1 MGEFEID
8 IKTESISS
16 THDGATVMVKYGRIL
31 GIICQLC
38 YNHGLHLAITDV
50 LHKKQQP
57 KFCQEDKEIT
67 DYDDVSEDI
76 INESVENNNND
87 LNTNNFEDANI
98 IFDLEENMETI
109 DLTEDFQGV
118 IKNLK
123 RIIRMIKTSSVKK
136 NILQVYL
143 NEQEGKLLHLM
154 LDIITR
160 WNSLITVLKR
170 FLEINDPVDKTITE
184 LGQQKRFQRR
194 IYQF

>member
-50 LHKKQQP
+50 LHKKQHP

-87 LNTNNFEDANI
+87 LNTNNFEDSNI
-98 IFDLEENMETI
+98 IFKLEENMETI

-123 RIIRMIKTSSVKK
+123 RIIRMIKNSSVKK
-136 NILQVYL
+136 NILQVYF
-143 NEQEGKLLHLM
+143 NVQEIKILHLM

-160 WNSLITVLKR
+160 WN
-170 FLEINDPVDKTITE
+170 
-184 LGQQKRFQRR
+184 
-194 IYQF
+194 

>member
-50 LHKKQQP
+50 LHKKQHP

-67 DYDDVSEDI
+67 DYDDVSEDM
-76 INESVENNNND
+76 INESVENNNN
-87 LNTNNFEDANI
+87 NI
-98 IFDLEENMETI
+98 IFKLEENMESI

-123 RIIRMIKTSSVKK
+123 RIIRMVKTSSVKK
-136 NILQVYL
+136 KHFTSI
-143 NEQEGKLLHLM
+143 
-154 LDIITR
+154 
-160 WNSLITVLKR
+160 
-170 FLEINDPVDKTITE
+170 
-184 LGQQKRFQRR
+184 FQ
-194 IYQF
+194 